1 MCCRVVGGWLGG
13 WIVDVVRMKIYFY
26 PLQGGLYLVVDKYFD
41 GSV

>member
-13 WIVDVVRMKIYFY
+13 WIVDSQNEKIF
-26 PLQGGLYLVVDKYFD
+26 LQGGLYLVVDKYFD